1 MRTKEAEEGICAI
14 CGGPIYGHGNNA
26 EPLAEG
32 RCCDR
37 CNEKVISA
45 RINGLRGKY

>member
-1 MRTKEAEEGICAI
+1 MMSGICVL
-14 CGGPIYGHGNNA
+14 CKQFYEGFGNNA

-32 RCCDR
+32 RCCDK

-45 RINGLRGKY
+45 RICGLGGKYR